1 MHLKRCYNSLSN
13 TMRHKKRLFSINHYS
28 WLNNPKKMRR
38 DLKKRGAGANK
49 CQPNADLRYITEQST
64 GGKNLHNIVLYLKNC
79 HKYNHQRLLIS
90 KFLRKFLFYLLF
102 ATYAFRIT
110 IQHSLA
116 THCPIS
122 GKENLATHCGLYST
136 PIFYVNFDK
145 W

>member
-1 MHLKRCYNSLSN
+1 MIKLS
-13 TMRHKKRLFSINHYS
+13 KKNEKGLE
-28 WLNNPKKMRR
+28 
-38 DLKKRGAGANK
+38 KRGAGANK

-64 GGKNLHNIVLYLKNC
+64 GGKNLHNIVLFFKNC

-116 THCPIS
+116 TLCPIS
-122 GKENLATHCGLYST
+122 GKENLATHCRLYST
-136 PIFYVNFDK
+136 PIFFVNFDK
-145 W
+145 